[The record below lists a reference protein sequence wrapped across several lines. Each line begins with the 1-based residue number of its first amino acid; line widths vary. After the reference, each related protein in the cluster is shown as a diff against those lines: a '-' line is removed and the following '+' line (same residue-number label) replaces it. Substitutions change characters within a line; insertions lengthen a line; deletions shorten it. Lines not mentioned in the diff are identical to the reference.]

1 MSKGDRCLYVKLCGP
16 FVTTQTWT
24 RGGAIE
30 LEHTARV
37 ECSSS
42 AVALKKYRRSVARAE
57 RDGYTSRES
66 TSPFSG
72 VSPRSTLDD
81 AEDTDDTDGTE
92 STDGSDL

>member
-1 MSKGDRCLYVKLCGP
+1 MNAGGSACLAVLSDRRSWTAEADMSKGDRCLYVKLCGP

-72 VSPRSTLDD
+72 VS
-81 AEDTDDTDGTE
+81 
-92 STDGSDL
+92 